1 MLKNRLFLGVVLSVV
16 LVTAGC
22 GAPAAKTET
31 GGAPPSSS
39 SGGTEQSSPVTSQ
52 PASPSAPA
60 QTAVATAQGSPDQGK
75 QLFDSN
81 CASCHA
87 LDDQKIVGPGLKGIY
102 SKSALPNG
110 QPVNDA
116 NLTEWMKTGDAQMP
130 GNPALSAQD
139 EANIIS
145 YLKTLK

>member
-1 MLKNRLFLGVVLSVV
+1 MLKKRLLLGALLSIV

-22 GAPAAKTET
+22 GTSAPKAEAGAASASSAPA
-31 GGAPPSSS
+31 
-39 SGGTEQSSPVTSQ
+39 SGGSGPNSPVTPQPTSP
-52 PASPSAPA
+52 PAS
-60 QTAVATAQGSPDQGK
+60 TTVVQGNPDQGK

-87 LDDQKIVGPGLKGIY
+87 VDDQKIVGPGLKGIY
-102 SKSALPNG
+102 GKSALPNN

-116 NLTEWMKTGDAQMP
+116 NLAQWMKTGDAQMP
-130 GNPALSAQD
+130 GNPAMSAQD
-139 EANIIS
+139 EANISS